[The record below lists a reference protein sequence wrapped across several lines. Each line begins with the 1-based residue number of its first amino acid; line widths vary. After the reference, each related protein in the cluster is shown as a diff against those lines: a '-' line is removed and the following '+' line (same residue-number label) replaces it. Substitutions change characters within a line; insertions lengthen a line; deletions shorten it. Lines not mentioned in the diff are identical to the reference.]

1 MEEIDDQD
9 TDKSLDDKFRRITK
23 IFILLFLLAFF
34 YNNVKKMDRVAFELW
49 WLCCKYIQKNYQK
62 DKKFFIKIGMIGK
75 RQLHIFQNYF
85 IVFQVAYLMSKNYS
99 KPLNIY
105 INLSYNLFRNILT
118 DFFI

>member
-62 DKKFFIKIGMIGK
+62 DKKFFIKNRYDWKKTTAYIPELFHSVPSG
-75 RQLHIFQNYF
+75 
-85 IVFQVAYLMSKNYS
+85 VF
-99 KPLNIY
+99 
-105 INLSYNLFRNILT
+105 
-118 DFFI
+118 DE